1 MWLLAFFQAGTVFG
15 RLIKISACALALA
28 VIYVGLVSTP
38 PWDIAI
44 AVSLAVLA
52 ALWVHGN
59 RRAKQPSHAS
69 AECVAE
75 IREDERRIR
84 VVGGGVDFVLRL
96 SSRTLNVNRVAK
108 QLISNDAP
116 GEFQRLRSGSFNWP
130 FLAMTIDHEP
140 RGAASV
146 VRSTVE
152 STTQMRWGSDEG
164 AESCAAEETTG
175 APIGT
180 DDAVTATTAD
190 TVTAGEREIAVYWTH
205 PGHGDRLL
213 FSTVGAAEKYEAIE
227 RAFSIFTAWI
237 DQEDD
242 ARRAIERRNEVEA
255 WQREWEANRLT
266 EELAQERRTAEDSHA
281 DMMDGGSLSAGRRW

>member
-15 RLIKISACALALA
+15 RLIKISASALA
-28 VIYVGLVSTP
+28 VAVMYVGLVSTP

-52 ALWVHGN
+52 ALWAHGY
-59 RRAKQPSHAS
+59 RQAKQPSHAS

-130 FLAMTIDHEP
+130 FLAMSIDHEP
-140 RGAASV
+140 RAALSV

-152 STTQMRWGSDEG
+152 PTTQMRWSNDQA
-164 AESCAAEETTG
+164 AESLATEEATGEPTG
-175 APIGT
+175 A
-180 DDAVTATTAD
+180 DNADTAD

-266 EELAQERRTAEDSHA
+266 EELAQERRGAEDSHA
-281 DMMDGGSLSAGRRW
+281 DMLDEGSLSSAARRW